1 MRIRLFIL
9 SIMIMFLASSC
20 SSSRINQNI
29 AGKGIDSS
37 EINQVTVTNKRF
49 AGKYTIIDKKIV
61 DRFKSTVLKAKDVSG
76 TNKLDPDFT
85 FDFYDQTKKVA
96 TFNYIAGI
104 NDNELGNLIDE
115 EGKIYH
121 INTSIENEFLKRL
134 LNKSDNGNSHMAPEY
149 YISLIKD
156 LIKKSDV
163 PDNSTIVVDIRKD
176 YLVTRQMTS
185 VEQKRI
191 LDSIDERNIKIV
203 FPTETEKW
211 QYMFVIRTEQFM
223 NNISKATITV
233 TDKDKKITKYVYEGN
248 FIKDKW
254 SYHSRIK

>member
-1 MRIRLFIL
+1 MRIRLLIL
-9 SIMIMFLASSC
+9 GIMVMFLASSC
-20 SSSRINQNI
+20 SSSRVNQNI
-29 AGKGIDSS
+29 AKTGLDSS
-37 EINQVTVTNKRF
+37 EIHLVTVTNKRF
-49 AGKYTIIDKKIV
+49 AGKYTIIDKKVV
-61 DRFKSTVLKAKDVSG
+61 DRFKNIVLKGKDVTV

-104 NDNELGNLIDE
+104 NDNETGNLIDE
-115 EGKIYH
+115 QGRVYH
-121 INTSIENEFLKRL
+121 IKSSIEDEFLKRL
-134 LNKSDNGNSHMAPEY
+134 LNKSDNGSGQMAPEY

-156 LIKKSDV
+156 LIKKSNV

-176 YLVTRQMTS
+176 YLVTRQLTS

-203 FPTETEKW
+203 FPTETEVW
-211 QYMFVIRTEQFM
+211 DYMFEIRTEQFM
-223 NNISKATITV
+223 NNTSKATITV
-233 TDKDKKITKYVYEGN
+233 TNKDKSTSRYVYEGT
-248 FIKDKW
+248 FSKDKW

>member
-9 SIMIMFLASSC
+9 GIMIMFLASSC
-20 SSSRINQNI
+20 SGSRINQNI
-29 AGKGIDSS
+29 AKTGLDNS
-37 EINQVTVTNKRF
+37 EIQLVTVTNKRF

-61 DRFKSTVLKAKDVSG
+61 DRIKNTILKAKDVSEA
-76 TNKLDPDFT
+76 NKLDPDFT

-104 NDNELGNLIDE
+104 NDNETGNLIDE
-115 EGKIYH
+115 QGNIYH
-121 INTSIENEFLKRL
+121 INPSIEDEFIKRL
-134 LNKSDNGNSHMAPEY
+134 LNKSDNGSGKMAPEY

-163 PDNSTIVVDIRKD
+163 GDNSTIVVDIRKD
-176 YLVTRQMTS
+176 YLVTRQLTS

-211 QYMFVIRTEQFM
+211 DYMFVIRTEQFM
-223 NNISKATITV
+223 NNTSKATITV
-233 TDKDKKITKYVYEGN
+233 TDKENRVTKYIYEGN
-248 FIKDKW
+248 FTKDRW